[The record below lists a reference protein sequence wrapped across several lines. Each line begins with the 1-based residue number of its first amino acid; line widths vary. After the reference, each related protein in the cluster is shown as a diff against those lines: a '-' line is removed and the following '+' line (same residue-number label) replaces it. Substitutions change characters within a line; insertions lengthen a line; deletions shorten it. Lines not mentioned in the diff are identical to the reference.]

1 MSFPVSNYPHPYGT
15 QSRDSLLEPLTQ
27 SQRTPPPTT
36 PQAMPASMLGGAGPR
51 SRIAKNGMFILTASY
66 VFDWI
71 VLVVLGVTGYIMAE
85 VTPNKRPFWLGDPNI
100 S

>member
-1 MSFPVSNYPHPYGT
+1 MAPSF
-15 QSRDSLLEPLTQ
+15 
-27 SQRTPPPTT
+27 
-36 PQAMPASMLGGAGPR
+36 LGGQRGLMP
-51 SRIAKNGMFILTASY
+51 KKGVMLVTASY

-85 VTPNKRPFWLGDPNI
+85 VTPNKRPFWLADPNI